1 MNDPN
6 GLCYWKGLWHLF
18 YQAFPPESAIC
29 WGHAVSEDLLHWID
43 LPYALKPD
51 IEQACWSGATL
62 AEDDRVIAFYYG
74 KGLGN
79 IAAVSSDPLLLK
91 WEKVG
96 CLKEEDG
103 KPYEVYDPC
112 IWKQGHYYYTLS
124 GRAVP
129 HACMPDCERTEYL
142 FRSKDLVRWEY
153 VHPFIQGGNGCIPG
167 DDGACPYFW
176 PLNNGR
182 HLLLHFSHMS
192 GEKYLIGQYDTKRQ
206 KLLGIR
212 GGAFQSEVNG
222 SFAGGIAAAS
232 AAPMENGDVLMVVNQ
247 TEGCMHPLGGAY
259 QVLCLPRRLSAVGV
273 NKSELAQRPAPDF
286 SSLHKNGK
294 ELRDISLPAG
304 KEVLL
309 PQFKSN
315 VMELELEFEASE
327 LFPTLDISVLRSDD
341 GSEATHIRCYR
352 QRGWRDWAHFEECGA
367 WEGRPYDTVIA
378 VDNTDSSL
386 SEHAICRAPDLGSL
400 FIHPSEN
407 LKLRIFVDKSIV
419 EVFVNDRLCL
429 STRAY
434 PVKKD
439 STGVSVRARERDG
452 KLIHGSLWELS
463 GHQFIGC
470 GLTV

>member
-1 MNDPN
+1 
-6 GLCYWKGLWHLF
+6 
-18 YQAFPPESAIC
+18 
-29 WGHAVSEDLLHWID
+29 
-43 LPYALKPD
+43 
-51 IEQACWSGATL
+51 
-62 AEDDRVIAFYYG
+62 
-74 KGLGN
+74 
-79 IAAVSSDPLLLK
+79 
-91 WEKVG
+91 
-96 CLKEEDG
+96 
-103 KPYEVYDPC
+103 
-112 IWKQGHYYYTLS
+112 
-124 GRAVP
+124 
-129 HACMPDCERTEYL
+129 MP
-142 FRSKDLVRWEY
+142 
-153 VHPFIQGGNGCIPG
+153 
-167 DDGACPYFW
+167 
-176 PLNNGR
+176 
-182 HLLLHFSHMS
+182 
-192 GEKYLIGQYDTKRQ
+192 
-206 KLLGIR
+206 
-212 GGAFQSEVNG
+212 
-222 SFAGGIAAAS
+222 
-232 AAPMENGDVLMVVNQ
+232 
-247 TEGCMHPLGGAY
+247 PLGGAY

-341 GSEATHIRCYR
+341 GSEATHIRCYK
-352 QRGWRDWAHFEECGA
+352 QRGWRDWAHFAECGA